1 MKRKIALTLIIADVF
16 ITYVYCC
23 ATNLVLEYA
32 ATDFQYYVSNC
43 SYYAL
48 NECLSEKF
56 DFSSVCEVQKNN
68 DGEITFIKTDALLL
82 NYASQ
87 KLALSCYSYLSD
99 YAQKGVFVPIGTF
112 SGIRLFSGLG
122 KKVNVKLTH
131 TLSVEC
137 RISRSFSQAGI
148 NQTRQVLSAIIH
160 ADITVY
166 TLFKNKYYG
175 GDIEI
180 PLYDNLIVGKV
191 PSVYLGEAIVAGGK
205 TADR

>member
-1 MKRKIALTLIIADVF
+1 MILIVADLF
-16 ITYVYCC
+16 ITYVYAC
-23 ATNLVLEYA
+23 AANLVLEYA
-32 ATDFQYYVSNC
+32 STDFQYYVSNC

-48 NECLSEKF
+48 NECLNENF
-56 DFSSVCEVQKNN
+56 DFSNVCEVQKNN

-87 KLALSCYSYLSD
+87 KLALACYDYLSE
-99 YAQKGVFVPIGTF
+99 YAQKGVYVPIGTF
-112 SGIRLFSGLG
+112 SGIRLFSGFG

-191 PSVYLGEAIVAGGK
+191 PNVYLGEAIVAGGK